1 VVEIFQTPV
10 PGDSHLVVEIFQTL
24 VQLVT
29 TLLTLIAEV
38 GALTLRHALLITW
51 VAWWLW
57 GVNWTKAWK
66 VLANGGWAV
75 VVLLSLISA
84 LAWAG
89 LAPSTFDCLGF
100 FSISNFWWQLGAVT
114 LLVLLTFLCGWVQGA
129 FGWTPTEID
138 LEPPAHAELHG
149 HGHH

>member
-1 VVEIFQTPV
+1 VVDIF
-10 PGDSHLVVEIFQTL
+10 HTL
-24 VQLVT
+24 VQLIT

-38 GALTLRHALLITW
+38 GTLGLRHALLIAW

-57 GVNWTKAWK
+57 GVNWTKAWG

-75 VVLLSLISA
+75 VVLLSLIGA
-84 LAWAG
+84 LTWAS
-89 LAPSTFDCLGF
+89 LAPSTWDGF
-100 FSISNFWWQLGAVT
+100 GLLPISNFWWQLGAVT
-114 LLVLLTFLCGWVQGA
+114 LLVLLTLLCGWVQGV
-129 FGWTPTEID
+129 FGWCPTEVD